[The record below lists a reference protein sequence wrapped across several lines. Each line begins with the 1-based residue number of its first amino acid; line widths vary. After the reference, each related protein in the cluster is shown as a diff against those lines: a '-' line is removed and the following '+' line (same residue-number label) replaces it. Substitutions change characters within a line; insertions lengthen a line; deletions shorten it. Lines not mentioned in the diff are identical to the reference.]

1 MDMFFRVV
9 IHRFRKRSVHGQ
21 AAVEM
26 AAFAPIVVVVVLV
39 LMQGI
44 TAVVAASQIR
54 DAARDGARAA
64 ERGDSVNRAV
74 HSSLPSWIDLDSI
87 GSCGRGCVRVS
98 AQMPIGIPGY
108 MEVSHVTIS
117 DTATFRL
124 RGEAAW
130 H

>member
-1 MDMFFRVV
+1 MDMFFRGVLL
-9 IHRFRKRSVHGQ
+9 RFRRRSSRGQ

-44 TAVVAASQIR
+44 TAMVAASQIR

-64 ERGDSVNRAV
+64 EQGDSVSRAV
-74 HSSLPSWIDLDSI
+74 HSSLPSWIDLDSV

-108 MEVSHVTIS
+108 MEVSHIAIS

-124 RGEAAW
+124 RGETAW

>member
-9 IHRFRKRSVHGQ
+9 IHRVRRRSAHGQ

-64 ERGDSVNRAV
+64 AV